1 MSRNLIRIVGCI
13 VLVSLSLTVLQ
24 AQDPGSRRFRKLIRK
39 ADAWLQARYYD
50 QALLLYKEI
59 LKRAPNNEE
68 LNYKIGIAHLENQ
81 QEEQAL
87 IYFKK
92 LYRIN
97 RNYHPTLEFFM
108 AEAYHYTASIDR
120 ALMHYKL
127 MKQVLAK
134 KTDRDTIYLAHQ
146 ELLIPA
152 FKEKLEKRIAECN
165 FADQYMKDSLF
176 VDVRNLGVAVNS
188 KEIDYSPII
197 SVNDSTLLFTSRRKG
212 NVGGKLD
219 PFDRHPYEDIYITY
233 RSQGKWSAPK
243 QLSQSIN
250 SKGNDASLGFS
261 PDGKMLFIYRDGDL
275 YVSNLIG
282 DDKWGKPKPLKGKVN
297 TKRHLETSFSISPDG
312 QTIYFTSDR
321 PGGYGGLDVYQT
333 QLQADSTWGSPTNL
347 GPNVNT
353 KYDEDSPFIGPDG
366 KTLYFSSNGHTTM
379 GKHDIF
385 ESVWLG
391 TEWSKPHNL
400 GYPINSTGDDIC
412 FILTKDG
419 QTAYYAS
426 DRKKGN
432 IGRLDILTASKP
444 TPWGLAN
451 INLEL
456 VDKKLERYAAL
467 KKEVVDVKLYQTP
480 TLTIRGM
487 IRDKENG
494 RPLNDARIVLVD
506 VETNREI
513 RNFENLPD
521 TIKTNYIGNID
532 STGTYLLHVTRKGY
546 LFHNELIQVPSLIR
560 AKEEVLNMTLKK
572 LERSQQ
578 VYVVVFFDYK
588 SDDIKKEHEKD
599 LEKLVSFLI
608 SNPDVSLLL
617 NGHADQ
623 TGTDNRNQKL
633 SEDRARKVMEYLIS
647 RDINPNRLDFKG
659 WGEKKLIDKRDNDE
673 GRARNR
679 RVECEL
685 IRNEAD
691 ANQK

>member
-1 MSRNLIRIVGCI
+1 MSRNLIRIIGCI
-13 VLVSLSLTVLQ
+13 LLMGFSLSVTQ
-24 AQDPGSRRFRKLIRK
+24 AQMKEGKFRRLIRK

-59 LKRAPNNEE
+59 LRKVPDNDE
-68 LNYKIGIAHLENQ
+68 LHYKIGIAHLENQ

-87 IYFKK
+87 VYFKK
-92 LYRIN
+92 LYKKN
-97 RNYHPTLEFFM
+97 RNYHPTLDFFM
-108 AEAYHYTASIDR
+108 AEAYHYTASVER
-120 ALMHYKL
+120 TLMHYKL
-127 MKQVLAK
+127 MEQIIAK
-134 KTDRDTIYLAHQ
+134 KTDKDIIYLAH
-146 ELLIPA
+146 EDVPMPT
-152 FKEKLEKRIAECN
+152 FKEKLAKRITECN
-165 FADQYMKDSLF
+165 FANQYMKDSLF
-176 VDVRNLGVAVNS
+176 VEVKNMGVAVNS

-219 PFDRHPYEDIYITY
+219 PYDKHPYEDIYITY
-233 RSQGKWSAPK
+233 KTKGKWSAPQ

-261 PDGKMLFIYRDGDL
+261 PDGKMLFLYRDGDI
-275 YVSNLIG
+275 YVSNQTSAG
-282 DDKWGKPKPLKGKVN
+282 KWGKPVALKGKIN
-297 TKRHLETSFSISPDG
+297 SKRYQETSFSISPNG
-312 QTIYFTSDR
+312 QTIYFTSNR
-321 PGGYGGLDVYQT
+321 PGGYGGFDIYQT
-333 QLQADSTWGSPTNL
+333 ELQADSTWGKPENL
-347 GPNVNT
+347 GPNINT

-366 KTLYFSSNGHTTM
+366 TTLYFSSAGHTTM

-385 ESVWLG
+385 ESVWINNA
-391 TEWSKPHNL
+391 WAKPRNL

-426 DRKKGN
+426 DRKSGN

-456 VDKKLERYAAL
+456 VDKKFENYMAMR
-467 KKEVVDVKLYQTP
+467 KDTVEVKLYAKP
-480 TLTIRGM
+480 SLTIRGM

-494 RPLNDARIVLVD
+494 RVLNDARIVLVD
-506 VETNREI
+506 VETNKELRV
-513 RNFENLPD
+513 FENLND
-521 TIKTNYIGNID
+521 TIKYNYIGNID

-546 LFHNELIQVPSLIR
+546 LFHNELVQVPSLIR

-588 SDDIKKEHEKD
+588 SDNIKKEHEKD
-599 LEKLVSFLI
+599 LEKLVSYLV
-608 SNPDVSLLL
+608 SNPDVRLLL

-623 TGTDNRNQKL
+623 TGADGRNKKL

-647 RDINPNRLDFKG
+647 RDINPNRLDMKG
-659 WGEKKLIDKRDNDE
+659 WGESKLIDKRDNDE

-685 IRNEAD
+685 IRNEVD